1 MTTAARVFAVSI
13 SQIEQVLLTRQI
25 ELSAL
30 QNEDEDDEKVQ
41 TRKKELKAEVE
52 ELKVKAK
59 SLTDEW
65 MAEKTELNRAK
76 TVKEELAQARSA
88 LETAR
93 RQGDFNK
100 AGELL
105 HSTIPR
111 LEHELEELE
120 HKVDHG
126 SSGGGGGGG
135 KDDKQRHK
143 TQHKKKML
151 AEAVTAEAIANIIA
165 KHTGIPVSRI
175 TGDEGS
181 KLLHIEDKLRERVVG
196 QDHALEAVSN
206 AVRLARTRL
215 QAHDRTLGNFL
226 FLGPTGVGAYYYR
239 SYAIW
244 QD

>member
-1 MTTAARVFAVSI
+1 V
-13 SQIEQVLLTRQI
+13 EQVLLTRQI

-30 QNEDEDDEKVQ
+30 ENEDDDDEKVQ
-41 TRKKELKAEVE
+41 TRKAEVKAEVE
-52 ELKVKAK
+52 QLKAK
-59 SLTDEW
+59 AKTLTDEW
-65 MAEKTELNRAK
+65 MAEKMELNRAK

-88 LETAR
+88 LESAR
-93 RQGDFNK
+93 RLGDFNK

-111 LEHELEELE
+111 LEHELEDLE
-120 HKVDHG
+120 HKVDT
-126 SSGGGGGGG
+126 GGGG
-135 KDDKQRHK
+135 KDDKRHTK
-143 TQHKKKML
+143 KHKKML

-175 TGDEGS
+175 TGDEGT

-226 FLGPTGVGAYYYR
+226 FLGPTGVGTVT
-239 SYAIW
+239 
-244 QD
+244 

>member
-1 MTTAARVFAVSI
+1 M
-13 SQIEQVLLTRQI
+13 LLTRQI

-30 QNEDEDDEKVQ
+30 ENEDDDDEKVQ
-41 TRKKELKAEVE
+41 ARKAEVKAEVE
-52 ELKVKAK
+52 QLKAK
-59 SLTDEW
+59 TKTLTDEW
-65 MAEKTELNRAK
+65 MAEKMELNRAK

-88 LETAR
+88 LESAR

-111 LEHELEELE
+111 LEHELEDLE
-120 HKVDHG
+120 HKVDVTG
-126 SSGGGGGGG
+126 GGGGGGG
-135 KDDKQRHK
+135 KDGKRHTK
-143 TQHKKKML
+143 KHKKML

-175 TGDEGS
+175 TGDEGT

-226 FLGPTGVGAYYYR
+226 FLGPTGVGTVT
-239 SYAIW
+239 
-244 QD
+244 

>member
-1 MTTAARVFAVSI
+1 MLPFFCQ
-13 SQIEQVLLTRQI
+13 SQVEQVLLTRQI

-30 QNEDEDDEKVQ
+30 ENEDDDDEKVQ
-41 TRKKELKAEVE
+41 TRKKEVKAEVE
-52 ELKVKAK
+52 DLKAKAK

-111 LEHELEELE
+111 LEQELEELE

-126 SSGGGGGGG
+126 SG
-135 KDDKQRHK
+135 KGDKQRHK
-143 TQHKKKML
+143 RQHKKML
-151 AEAVTAEAIANIIA
+151 AEAVTADAIANIIA

-175 TGDEGS
+175 TGDEGA
-181 KLLHIEDKLRERVVG
+181 KLLHIEDKLRGRVVG

-226 FLGPTGVGAYYYR
+226 FLGPTGVGAYT
-239 SYAIW
+239 SC
-244 QD
+244 